1 MNPDPVFNMNDALI
15 PTASHWSWQD
25 DGLCKTNGVD
35 VTVFFNDDMLR
46 GLEKQARESAAKKIC
61 TACPVKTECL
71 EHALAV
77 PENFGVWGG
86 LTQEER
92 MVIVK
97 FKRSIDRAEKAG
109 MKADATSWVHSVQSE
124 SDTETITTPV

>member
-1 MNPDPVFNMNDALI
+1 MEPVFNPNDALI
-15 PTASHWSWQD
+15 PSARSWSWQD
-25 DGLCKTNGVD
+25 KALCKTNGVD
-35 VTVFFNDDMLR
+35 VTVFFNDDLLR
-46 GLEKQARESAAKKIC
+46 GPEKQARESAAKKIC
-61 TACPVKTECL
+61 TACPIKTECL

-77 PENFGVWGG
+77 PEDYGVWGG

-109 MKADATSWVHSVQSE
+109 MKADVTNRIHSIQVE
-124 SDTETITTPV
+124 SNSETITSTV